1 MNVSSSNILGLEE
14 FLPIVQV
21 ESLRQHNWDFQRQ
34 YVLQKSSFFKRLW
47 GSVKAPE
54 NLNDLPRLPL
64 CDKTM
69 LRESQKNFPPF
80 GEYLAANSNEVI
92 RFHRTSGSTG
102 QGVNIAQT
110 QFDAEQTARV
120 GGRSHRA
127 CGLKPNH
134 LVIHCLNYQI
144 WMGGITDHLSLEA
157 VGATVIP
164 FGIGNRKLLL
174 QTIMELGV
182 DAIHSTPSYPAV
194 LEQSIAQH
202 YPELSPRDLGLELAL
217 FGGEA
222 GLDNIGFRRR
232 LENTWGYAVRNAN
245 YGVSDVFS
253 NFAGQCEFNNDLH
266 FVGHDVLY
274 PEVIDPKTLNPL
286 PWEDGIQGELV
297 LTHLA
302 RRAQPLV
309 RFRTNDS
316 IVITETDVC
325 ACGRTTPRFRV
336 LGRTDDMI
344 VIRGVNVYPA
354 AIGGVMDE
362 FRQLSGEFRIR
373 LKGKEPNHQVRV
385 EAELNDDVQSTETFI
400 EKIEKAIKFSLG
412 VSVRVVLA
420 PPRSLP
426 RTEGKTQHLI
436 RENST

>member
-1 MNVSSSNILGLEE
+1 MSSSINLGQEE
-14 FLPIVQV
+14 FLPIDKVERVQ
-21 ESLRQHNWDFQRQ
+21 QHNWDVQRQ
-34 YVLQKSSFFKRLW
+34 HVLNNSSFFQRLW
-47 GSVKAPE
+47 SSAKVPN
-54 NLNDLPRLPL
+54 NLKDLHRLPL
-64 CDKTM
+64 CDKPM
-69 LRESQKNFPPF
+69 LRESQKISPPF
-80 GEYLAANSNEVI
+80 GEYLAANINDVV

-102 QGVNIAQT
+102 HEVNIAQT

-144 WMGGITDHLSLEA
+144 WMGGVTDHLSLEA

-164 FGIGNRKLLL
+164 FGIGNRKLLIE
-174 QTIMELGV
+174 TILELGV
-182 DAIHSTPSYPAV
+182 NAIHSTPSYPAV
-194 LEQSIAQH
+194 LEQSIAEH
-202 YPELSPRDLGLELAL
+202 FSNLSPRDLGLELAL

-222 GLDNIGFRRR
+222 GLDDMGFRRR
-232 LENTWGYAVRNAN
+232 LKNTWGYAVRNAN

-253 NFAGQCEFNNDLH
+253 NFAGQCEFSNDLH

-274 PEVIDPKTLNPL
+274 PEVIDPNTLEPL
-286 PWEDGIQGELV
+286 PWEEGSQGELV

-325 ACGRTTPRFRV
+325 ACGRTTARFRV

-344 VIRGVNVYPA
+344 VIRGVNVFPA
-354 AIGGVMDE
+354 AIGGVLNE

-373 LKGKEPNHQVRV
+373 LKGIAPNHQVRV
-385 EAELNDDVQSTETFI
+385 VAELKDDVQTTETLI
-400 EKIEKAIKFSLG
+400 AQIEKAIKFSLR
-412 VSVRVVLA
+412 VSVRVVLV
-420 PPRSLP
+420 PPQSLP
-426 RTEGKTQHLI
+426 RTEGKTKHLI
-436 RENST
+436 REN